1 VNQAASGDSRG
12 SGDSRLRWWVL
23 VLAAI
28 AVSSSYYND
37 DVIGPIADLL
47 HRQRG
52 FSQSQLGMLNGVIS
66 IPNVALALI
75 NGLLIDRYGPARVA
89 FWAAAVGVLG
99 AALTAVGS
107 PYEIMVAGRFIF
119 GVSEGAIFIAL
130 VAGLAQWFS
139 RSGIALATALY
150 LSLAR
155 AGSYAVDTSTAWA
168 RPLYE
173 RGWQPPLW
181 LGTGIAIAGLVAATL
196 FYRLDRRRS
205 AAGSAAPPRDPARAP
220 VAHVA
225 ADVAADIGA
234 AERSSLGSSDHQRT
248 GSSSTPLKGGAQ
260 RLNSLLRFD
269 LSYWYILALHVLY
282 AAVFFPFRTT
292 YAIEYFQHVKGLTL
306 KQAGVANSWVFF
318 AAIFATPFF
327 GLLADRLGHRALML
341 TFGTL
346 LLPVTFVILGLTN
359 LNLWVSTVMMGISF
373 SLVPAV
379 IWPATTLIVAPRRL
393 GTALGLITLIQ
404 ALGMAASNLAAGWL
418 ADKAGAGAENP
429 AGYAVMMWFFFLLS
443 LVALSSAVLL
453 WRRETGPDGHG
464 LEEAR
469 KKQRADLDPSPV
481 A

>member
-28 AVSSSYYND
+28 AVSTSYYND

-75 NGLLIDRYGPARVA
+75 NGLAIDRYGPARVA
-89 FWAAAVGVLG
+89 FWSAAIGVLG

-181 LGTGIAIAGLVAATL
+181 LGTGIAIAGLIAATL
-196 FYRLDRRRS
+196 FYWLDRRRS
-205 AAGSAAPPRDPARAP
+205 GAGSAAAARTPA
-220 VAHVA
+220 VA
-225 ADVAADIGA
+225 A
-234 AERSSLGSSDHQRT
+234 AECSGLGNLS
-248 GSSSTPLKGGAQ
+248 
-260 RLNSLLRFD
+260 RFD
-269 LSYWYILALHVLY
+269 RSYWYILALHVLY

-379 IWPATTLIVAPRRL
+379 IWPATTLIVEPRRL

-418 ADKAGAGAENP
+418 ADTAGAGAENP

-443 LVALSSAVLL
+443 LVALSSALLL

-469 KKQRADLDPSPV
+469 KRQRADLSPSPV

>member
-1 VNQAASGDSRG
+1 M
-12 SGDSRLRWWVL
+12 RWWVL
-23 VLAAI
+23 LLAAI
-28 AVSSSYYND
+28 AVSSSYYED

-47 HRQRG
+47 QRQRG

-75 NGLLIDRYGPARVA
+75 NGVLIDRYGPARIA
-89 FWAAAVGVLG
+89 LWSAGIGVLG
-99 AALTAVGS
+99 AALTAFGS
-107 PYEIMVAGRFIF
+107 PYEIMVLGRFIF

-155 AGSYAVDTSTAWA
+155 VGSYAVDTSTAWA
-168 RPLYE
+168 HPLYA

-181 LGTGIAIAGLVAATL
+181 LGTGITLAGLAAAAT
-196 FYRLDRRRS
+196 YYWLDRHHRPGVRS
-205 AAGSAAPPRDPARAP
+205 A
-220 VAHVA
+220 
-225 ADVAADIGA
+225 GA
-234 AERSSLGSSDHQRT
+234 AVERVDWGHL
-248 GSSSTPLKGGAQ
+248 LK
-260 RLNSLLRFD
+260 FD
-269 LSYWYILALHVLY
+269 MSYWYILGLHVLY

-292 YAIEYFQHVKGLTL
+292 YAIEYFQHAKGLTL

-346 LLPVTFVILGLTN
+346 LLPLTFVVLGLTD
-359 LNLWVSTVMMGISF
+359 LSLWVSTVMMGISF

-379 IWPATTLIVAPRRL
+379 IWPATTLIVEPRRL

-418 ADKAGAGAENP
+418 ADKAGAGAANP
-429 AGYAVMMWFFFLLS
+429 AGYTAMLWFFFLLS

-453 WRRETGPDGHG
+453 WRREAGPKGHG
-464 LEEAR
+464 LEDAR
-469 KKQRADLDPSPV
+469 KLAM
-481 A
+481 AAA

>member
-66 IPNVALALI
+66 IPNVLLALI
-75 NGLLIDRYGPARVA
+75 NGLLIDRHGPARVA
-89 FWAAAVGVLG
+89 FWSAAIGVLG

-181 LGTGIAIAGLVAATL
+181 LGTGIAIAGLIAATL
-196 FYRLDRRRS
+196 FYWLDRRRS
-205 AAGSAAPPRDPARAP
+205 GAGSAAAACTPA
-220 VAHVA
+220 A
-225 ADVAADIGA
+225 AA
-234 AERSSLGSSDHQRT
+234 AERSGLG
-248 GSSSTPLKGGAQ
+248 
-260 RLNSLLRFD
+260 NLLRFD

-318 AAIFATPFF
+318 AAIFATPLF

-341 TFGTL
+341 AFGTL

-379 IWPATTLIVAPRRL
+379 IWPATTLIVEPRRL

-404 ALGMAASNLAAGWL
+404 ALGMAGSNLAAGWI
-418 ADKAGAGAENP
+418 ADKAGAGEDNP
-429 AGYAVMMWFFFLLS
+429 AGYSVMMWFFFLLS

-469 KKQRADLDPSPV
+469 KERAALSASP
-481 A
+481 AA

>member
-1 VNQAASGDSRG
+1 MSPTAIGSDTSRSSGNSP
-12 SGDSRLRWWVL
+12 LRWWML

-28 AVSSSYYND
+28 AVSSSYYES

-47 HRQRG
+47 QRQRG
-52 FSQSQLGMLNGVIS
+52 FGQSQLGMLNGVIS

-89 FWAAAVGVLG
+89 LWSAAIGVLG
-99 AALTAVGS
+99 AALTAVGN

-155 AGSYAVDTSTAWA
+155 VGSYAVDTSTAWA
-168 RPLYE
+168 RPLYD

-181 LGTGIAIAGLVAATL
+181 LGAGVTLAGLVAAII
-196 FYRLDRRRS
+196 FYWLDRHHRPGLRS
-205 AAGSAAPPRDPARAP
+205 ADSAG
-220 VAHVA
+220 
-225 ADVAADIGA
+225 
-234 AERSSLGSSDHQRT
+234 AEHIDWRHL
-248 GSSSTPLKGGAQ
+248 LK
-260 RLNSLLRFD
+260 FD
-269 LSYWYILALHVLY
+269 MSYWYILGLHVLY

-306 KQAGVANSWVFF
+306 SQAGVANSWVFF
-318 AAIFATPFF
+318 AAVFATPLF

-341 TFGTL
+341 VLGTL
-346 LLPVTFVILGLTN
+346 LLPVTFVVLGLTN

-379 IWPATTLIVAPRRL
+379 IWPATTLIVEPRRL

-404 ALGMAASNLAAGWL
+404 ALGMATSNLAAGWL
-418 ADKAGAGAENP
+418 AEKAGAGAHNP
-429 AGYAVMMWFFFLLS
+429 GGYTAMLWFFFLLS
-443 LVALSSAVLL
+443 LVALCSAVLL
-453 WRRETGPDGHG
+453 WRRETGPQGHG

-469 KKQRADLDPSPV
+469 MARLELRDSGAITRR
-481 A
+481 

>member
-1 VNQAASGDSRG
+1 M
-12 SGDSRLRWWVL
+12 RWWML
-23 VLAAI
+23 ALAAI
-28 AVSSSYYND
+28 AVSSSYYED

-66 IPNVALALI
+66 IPNVALALL
-75 NGLLIDRYGPARVA
+75 NGVLIDRYGPARMA
-89 FWAAAVGVLG
+89 LWAAGIGVLG
-99 AALTAVGS
+99 AALTAMGGS
-107 PYEIMVAGRFIF
+107 YEIMVAGRFIF

-130 VAGLAQWFS
+130 IAGLAQWFP

-173 RGWQPPLW
+173 RGWQAPLW
-181 LGTGIAIAGLVAATL
+181 LGTGVTLAGLLAAAS
-196 FYRLDRRRS
+196 FYWLDRHRRPGIAAS
-205 AAGSAAPPRDPARAP
+205 ATALVERVNLRD
-220 VAHVA
+220 
-225 ADVAADIGA
+225 
-234 AERSSLGSSDHQRT
+234 L
-248 GSSSTPLKGGAQ
+248 LK
-260 RLNSLLRFD
+260 FD

-292 YAIEYFQHVKGLTL
+292 YAIEYFQHAKGLSL
-306 KQAGVANSWVFF
+306 SQAGVVNSWVFF

-327 GLLADRLGHRALML
+327 GLLADRYGHRALML
-341 TFGTL
+341 IFGTS
-346 LLPVTFVILGLTN
+346 LLPLTFIVLGMTN

-379 IWPATTLIVAPRRL
+379 IWPATTLIVEPRRL

-418 ADKAGAGAENP
+418 ADRAGAGAQNP
-429 AGYAVMMWFFFLLS
+429 GGYSVMLWFFFLLS
-443 LVALSSAVLL
+443 LVALCSAALL
-453 WRRETGPDGHG
+453 WRREAGPKGHG
-464 LEEAR
+464 LEDAR
-469 KKQRADLDPSPV
+469 KRRRGVRPLPV
-481 A
+481 G